1 MSDVPNQ
8 PPGGQPPP
16 PGGQQ
21 PPPGGQPPPP
31 GGPQPPPPGGFPPA
45 GGQPAPPPGGFPPA
59 GGQPGQFGSPQY
71 PQQQPSGI
79 GAPADLG
86 TRILARIIDAILVG
100 VVNAVLVTT
109 LLFGV
114 IFSAGGTGMPGF
126 GGVSGWGLLSSLIT
140 TAINIGYF
148 AFMESSRGQT
158 VGKML
163 LKIQTQG
170 PDGQNPTMEEAIKR
184 NAWLALS
191 IVPFIGGLLSLAAVI
206 YIMVTINNNT
216 ATRQGWHDEFAGGT
230 RVIKIG

>member
-8 PPGGQPPP
+8 PPGGQQPPP

-21 PPPGGQPPPP
+21 PPPP
-31 GGPQPPPPGGFPPA
+31 

-71 PQQQPSGI
+71 PQQQPSGV

-114 IFSAGGTGMPGF
+114 IFSAGGTGLPGF
-126 GGVSGWGLLSSLIT
+126 GSVSGWGILSSVILA
-140 TAINIGYF
+140 AISIGYF

-163 LKIQTQG
+163 LKLQTQG

-191 IVPFIGGLLSLAAVI
+191 IVPIIGGLLQLAAAI